1 MTGPV
6 SAQYHA
12 AVAQGRIASDPAQLH
27 VLPAL
32 DRVAEEMARPV
43 KRGWFSKAPPP
54 PKGLYLW
61 GGVGRGKSMLMDL
74 LVDAVTVPTDRRHFH
89 EFMQSVH
96 SGMTE
101 ARKRGVDDALLP
113 VADGIAAR
121 VKFLAFDEMQ
131 ITDITD
137 AMIVG
142 RLFERLFE
150 KGVTIVTTSNRHPD
164 DLYKNGLNR
173 GLFLPF
179 IAKIKEKMEVLELVS
194 ATDHR
199 QGRLVETPRYFTPA
213 GTEAKAAIDALWAD
227 LTGGTAAPL
236 TLRVKGRDVV
246 IPAFHNGVARA
257 TFYDLCNQP
266 LGPADYLALAEAAR
280 VLVLEDIPRLSS
292 HNFNQAKRFVTL
304 IDALYEA
311 QTALFCTAA
320 AKPEQLYTE
329 GEGTF
334 EFERTASRLAQMQA
348 ADWGRAAA

>member
-6 SAQYHA
+6 SLEYQA
-12 AVAQGRIASDPAQLH
+12 AVAAGRINPDPAQTH

-32 DRVAEEMARPV
+32 DRVAVEMATPV

-74 LVDAVTVPTDRRHFH
+74 LVDAVDLPKERRHFH

-96 SGMTE
+96 AGMTE

-113 VADGIAAR
+113 VADAIAAR

-142 RLFERLFE
+142 RLFDRLFD

-164 DLYKNGLNR
+164 ELYKNGLNR
-173 GLFLPF
+173 SLFLPF
-179 IAKIKEKMEVLELVS
+179 IARIKDKMEVLELVS
-194 ATDHR
+194 AKDHR
-199 QGRLVETPRYFTPA
+199 QGRLVETPRYFSPA
-213 GTEAKAAIDALWAD
+213 DATARAEIAALWQD
-227 LTGGTAAPL
+227 LTGGAGAPL

-266 LGPADYLALAEAAR
+266 LGPADYLELAQAAR
-280 VLVLEDIPRLSS
+280 VLILEDIPQLSS
-292 HNFNQAKRFVTL
+292 QNFNQAKRFVTL
-304 IDALYEA
+304 VDALYEA
-311 QTALFCTAA
+311 GTRLFCTAA
-320 AKPEQLYTE
+320 ARPEQLYTE

-348 ADWGRAAA
+348 ADWGREAD